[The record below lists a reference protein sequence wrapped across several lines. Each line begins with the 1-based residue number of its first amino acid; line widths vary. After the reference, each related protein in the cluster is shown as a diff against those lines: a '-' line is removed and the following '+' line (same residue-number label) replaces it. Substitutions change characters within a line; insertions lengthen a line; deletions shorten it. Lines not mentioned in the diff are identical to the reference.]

1 MKHLYVIYDKKAQNH
16 GEILTFIDDDEAI
29 RAFIHSCLYTQ
40 FCDDLILLKVGL
52 LYYQDDYIYSKG
64 QEFRDILEIDDKKV
78 KLPFFKFL
86 DKCIVIR
93 EYCAVKDEVEKLK
106 KDNLINTVLRDE
118 VKKLFDIGDFRND
131 VSKICRYM
139 SKKDKRFK

>member
-1 MKHLYVIYDKKAQNH
+1 MKRLYVIYDVKAQNH

-29 RAFIHSCLYTQ
+29 RAFKHSCLYTQ
-40 FCDDLILLKVGL
+40 FCDDLLLLEVGL
-52 LYYQDDYIYSKG
+52 LYYQDDYIYDK
-64 QEFRDILEIDDKKV
+64 EDYLETDKKV
-78 KLPFFKFL
+78 SLPFFKFF
-86 DKCIVIR
+86 DKFIVVC
-93 EYCAVKDEVEKLK
+93 EYSTIKDEVEKMK